1 MVKNITAA
9 RRNSKAKSNRRKRI
23 NQLTLMITNEGSY
36 PLKLLFAELLAI
48 GIGRVHDLSPLGG
61 LHGGRSSTKKGGL
74 GHEKRGEEAHR
85 SVREI
90 VIEAQ

>member
-1 MVKNITAA
+1 MLLDGVGILFENPHLPHLL
-9 RRNSKAKSNRRKRI
+9 SF
-23 NQLTLMITNEGSY
+23 LFV